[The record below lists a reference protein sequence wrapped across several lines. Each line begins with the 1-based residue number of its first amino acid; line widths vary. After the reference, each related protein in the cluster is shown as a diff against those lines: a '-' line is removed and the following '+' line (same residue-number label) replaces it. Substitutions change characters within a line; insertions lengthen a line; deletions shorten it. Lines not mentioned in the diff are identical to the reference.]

1 MADWDDT
8 PGMESLTIHGSTGQP
23 LARVR
28 HEDGRVLLDSTRPPG
43 RPTAIAPADARDLAA
58 GLVYIARCAELAG
71 AEPQAPGPGPGP
83 GPAEAEPRPP
93 GPGPGPGPGPAEL
106 TIADEVK
113 ASAWMDAA
121 ALIRHV
127 LEQQTDLRGFHW
139 LEDCPDRAW
148 LPQAL
153 AVIAC
158 DLLGELTEATARLS
172 QFGKKSTPEE
182 ILAERLHLIK
192 WTQMRRG
199 GRGAGARKRPRARS

>member
-8 PGMESLTIHGSTGQP
+8 PGMESLTIPGSTGQP

-28 HEDGRVLLDSTRPPG
+28 HEDGRVLLDVTTRPPG
-43 RPTAIAPADARDLAA
+43 RAAAIAPADARDLAA
-58 GLVYIARCAELAG
+58 GLVYIARCAGLAG
-71 AEPQAPGPGPGP
+71 AEPQAPGL
-83 GPAEAEPRPP
+83 
-93 GPGPGPGPGPAEL
+93 AEL

-127 LEQQTDLRGFHW
+127 LDQQTDLRGFHW
-139 LEDCPDRAW
+139 LEDCPEKAW
-148 LPQAL
+148 MPQAL

-192 WTQMRRG
+192 WTQMRRAD
-199 GRGAGARKRPRARS
+199 RRAERR

>member
-8 PGMESLTIHGSTGQP
+8 PGTESLTIPGSTGQP

-28 HEDGRVLLDSTRPPG
+28 HEDGRVHLDVTTRAA
-43 RPTAIAPADARDLAA
+43 AIAPADARDLAA

-71 AEPQAPGPGPGP
+71 AEP
-83 GPAEAEPRPP
+83 EVPRP
-93 GPGPGPGPGPAEL
+93 GEL

-192 WTQMRRG
+192 WTQMRRAD
-199 GRGAGARKRPRARS
+199 RRAEER

>member
-8 PGMESLTIHGSTGQP
+8 PGLESLTIHGSTGQP

-83 GPAEAEPRPP
+83 
-93 GPGPGPGPGPAEL
+93 AEL

-113 ASAWMDAA
+113 ASTWMDAA

-139 LEDCPDRAW
+139 LEDCPEQAW
-148 LPQAL
+148 MPQAL

-192 WTQMRRG
+192 WTQMRRAD
-199 GRGAGARKRPRARS
+199 RRAEER

>member
-43 RPTAIAPADARDLAA
+43 KPTAIAPADARDLAA

-71 AEPQAPGPGPGP
+71 AEPQA
-83 GPAEAEPRPP
+83 
-93 GPGPGPGPGPAEL
+93 PGPGPGPAEL